1 MIPNWVIRDSVLTGN
16 EVLVL
21 MALWSRAN
29 KHREAWPSRRQLATD
44 SHMSEATVKRTVS
57 MLQDRGLTT
66 IQVRPRG
73 DGTNLSNLYAV
84 PLLPWQRPQP
94 GQPYAHLVR
103 TVVKLQG
110 EGVTVNPP
118 GGQADPVEGVTV
130 TWEEDPCEEN
140 PGEENVRPK
149 LPFGREQDIYESN
162 APEVKATPDQVSLI
176 RDLYIHHHN
185 LIPDS
190 RDMDKIRALSL
201 ERAAETIGAY
211 YRVVG
216 RNGGYEGPE
225 EGTPEYD
232 ALSDTGKTLA
242 DNGMVPDDHWTVTP
256 DPDAKPTP
264 TFEDVFAGMFS
275 SSKTTQATEGINCEQ
290 P

>member
-29 KHREAWPSRRQLATD
+29 KQREAWPSKRQLATD
-44 SHMSEATVKRTVS
+44 SHLSEATVKRTVP
-57 MLQDRGLTT
+57 MLQDRGLIAT
-66 IQVRPRG
+66 QVRPRG
-73 DGTNLSNLYAV
+73 DGTNMSNLYAV

-103 TVVKLQG
+103 TVVKPRG

-118 GGQADPVEGVTV
+118 GGQGDPVEGVSV
-130 TWEEDPCEEN
+130 TREEDPSEED
-140 PGEENVRPK
+140 PREENVRPE
-149 LPFGREQDIYESN
+149 LSFEREQDIYSLN
-162 APEVKATPDQVSLI
+162 APEVKATADQVSLI
-176 RDLYIHHHN
+176 RDLYIHHYSR
-185 LIPDS
+185 IPNS
-190 RDMDKIRALSL
+190 SDMDKIRALTL

-225 EGTPEYD
+225 EGTPEYE
-232 ALSDTGKTLA
+232 ALSDTGKTWA
-242 DNGMVPDDHWTVTP
+242 DNGMVPDWTTTP
-256 DPDAKPTP
+256 MPDTKPAALY
-264 TFEDVFAGMFS
+264 EDMFAGMFS
-275 SSKTTQATEGINCEQ
+275 SKQLGW
-290 P
+290 

>member
-1 MIPNWVIRDSVLTGN
+1 MSDEPRDFTMIPNWVIRDSVLTGN

-21 MALWSRAN
+21 VALWSRAN
-29 KHREAWPSRRQLATD
+29 KQREAWPSKRQLASD
-44 SHMSEATVKRTVS
+44 SHVSEATVKRTVP
-57 MLQDRGLTT
+57 MLQDRGLIA

-84 PLLPWQRPQP
+84 PLLPWARPKP

-103 TVVKLQG
+103 TVVKPQG

-118 GGQADPVEGVTV
+118 GGQGDPVEGVSV
-130 TWEEDPCEEN
+130 TWEEDPSEEN
-140 PGEENVRPK
+140 TREENIRPE
-149 LPFGREQDIYESN
+149 LPFEREQDIYSLN
-162 APEVKATPDQVSLI
+162 APEVKATAEQVSLI
-176 RDLYIHHHN
+176 RDLYIHHYN
-185 LIPDS
+185 LIPNG
-190 RDMDKIRALSL
+190 RDMDKIRALTL

-232 ALSDTGKTLA
+232 ALSDTGKTWA
-242 DNGMVPDDHWTVTP
+242 DNGMVPVDQWTVTP
-256 DPDAKPTP
+256 DLDAKPAP
-264 TFEDVFAGMFS
+264 AFDDLFAGMFS
-275 SSKTTQATEGINCEQ
+275 SKQVDW
-290 P
+290 